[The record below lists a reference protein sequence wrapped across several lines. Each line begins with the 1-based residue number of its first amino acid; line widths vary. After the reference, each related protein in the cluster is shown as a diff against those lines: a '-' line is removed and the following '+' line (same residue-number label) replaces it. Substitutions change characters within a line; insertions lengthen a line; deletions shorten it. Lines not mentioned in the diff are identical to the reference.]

1 MESMG
6 IELAQT
12 ASLADLSAAQLHFR
26 SNPLM
31 SVLTAQLTQYSTI
44 TRIFKRLSDIFFSL
58 IAIIISSPIM
68 LVVALLIKHE
78 DGGPV
83 FFRQQRIGI
92 YGKPFTMYKFRS
104 MNVNAEA
111 IKKQLA
117 EEYGM
122 EDRFVFKLK
131 NDPRVTRIGHFIRKT
146 SIDEIPQFFNV
157 LKGDMS
163 LVGPRP
169 PLPEEVARYGTLYSA
184 RLLVK
189 PGITGCLLYTS
200 DAADE

>member
-111 IKKQLA
+111 IKKA
-117 EEYGM
+117 KFRET
-122 EDRFVFKLK
+122 K
-131 NDPRVTRIGHFIRKT
+131 PHC
-146 SIDEIPQFFNV
+146 S
-157 LKGDMS
+157 
-163 LVGPRP
+163 
-169 PLPEEVARYGTLYSA
+169 RY
-184 RLLVK
+184 
-189 PGITGCLLYTS
+189 
-200 DAADE
+200 E

>member
-104 MNVNAEA
+104 MMKSMD
-111 IKKQLA
+111 KKRGKQ
-117 EEYGM
+117 
-122 EDRFVFKLK
+122 
-131 NDPRVTRIGHFIRKT
+131 
-146 SIDEIPQFFNV
+146 
-157 LKGDMS
+157 
-163 LVGPRP
+163 
-169 PLPEEVARYGTLYSA
+169 TLC
-184 RLLVK
+184 
-189 PGITGCLLYTS
+189 G
-200 DAADE
+200 